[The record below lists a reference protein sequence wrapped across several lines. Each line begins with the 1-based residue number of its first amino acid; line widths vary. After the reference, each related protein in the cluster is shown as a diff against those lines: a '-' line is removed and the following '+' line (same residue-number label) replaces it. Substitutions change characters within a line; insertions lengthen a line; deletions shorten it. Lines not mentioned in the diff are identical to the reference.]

1 MNDTLDFVSLV
12 PWTMIM
18 QWGNLLI
25 IFLLMKKFLFKPVKA
40 ILAKRQEEIDQM
52 YSSAESAET
61 QAKAMQKEYETRL
74 SAAKEEA
81 GEIVRSATQQAQQ
94 RGDEIVSEAQ
104 RQAAFLKEKAQADI
118 AQERKKAIN
127 EVKNDISGIAVDIA
141 SKVVEREISA
151 KDHEA
156 LIEEF
161 ISNVGDAS

>member
-1 MNDTLDFVSLV
+1 MSDTLDFVSLV
-12 PWTMIM
+12 PWTMVM

-25 IFLLMKKFLFKPVKA
+25 IFLLMKKFLFKPIKA
-40 ILAKRQEEIDQM
+40 VLAKREEEIGKM
-52 YSSAESAET
+52 YSSAETAET
-61 QAKAMQKEYETRL
+61 EAKAMKEEYEARL
-74 SAAKEEA
+74 SSAKEEA
-81 GEIVRSATQQAQQ
+81 GEIVRTATQKAQQ
-94 RGDEIVSEAQ
+94 RGDEIVGEAQ

-118 AQERKKAIN
+118 AQEKKKAIN